1 MAAEG
6 LSLLGMVS
14 QGEFNSIFVAQQATQ
29 AGVVIVKVL
38 NHAAHGNEDAVQ
50 RLLNERALLETV
62 SSRPH
67 PFVVGF
73 RFAMVDSTFAY
84 IGMDNVG
91 GGDLFSLLQRHGPFA
106 PEAAR
111 MYVAEVALA
120 LAHLHSFDIVHRDVK
135 PENVLIELDGH
146 LKLADLGSAAMMLGR
161 RGSMPPPP
169 LTGILVGTPEY
180 MPPEQILAEDAC
192 EDADVWSVACIA
204 CETMT
209 GKTPFAAGDG
219 KVETLVCSI
228 VHHEIEPPHHDHIGP
243 HEREFL
249 LALLR
254 REPTE
259 RLGSRAKGGALAII
273 EHEWFGGVSAREYL
287 TKQIPPPWVPHLNGP
302 ATTVHPPT
310 PELDAMAE
318 LALDPPL
325 PSEQTPV
332 VPYTIADFGEHVAV
346 GIGSQAP
353 AAAPVAVPAVSFS
366 PSAAAAA
373 EAAAAEDTTYW
384 TDSEDDDHA
393 PRTGAPSS
401 NGVIKA
407 AEEDESPDSITGLTA
422 QQLERRREAPVASG
436 FSSRPSAPN
445 ESPFSSSP
453 SNSPNVSFR
462 RTAVRW

>member
-1 MAAEG
+1 M
-6 LSLLGMVS
+6 
-14 QGEFNSIFVAQQATQ
+14 
-29 AGVVIVKVL
+29 
-38 NHAAHGNEDAVQ
+38 
-50 RLLNERALLETV
+50 
-62 SSRPH
+62 
-67 PFVVGF
+67 
-73 RFAMVDSTFAY
+73 
-84 IGMDNVG
+84 
-91 GGDLFSLLQRHGPFA
+91 
-106 PEAAR
+106 
-111 MYVAEVALA
+111 
-120 LAHLHSFDIVHRDVK
+120 
-135 PENVLIELDGH
+135 IELDGH

-192 EDADVWSVACIA
+192 EDADVWSVGCIA

-325 PSEQTPV
+325 P
-332 VPYTIADFGEHVAV
+332 
-346 GIGSQAP
+346 
-353 AAAPVAVPAVSFS
+353 
-366 PSAAAAA
+366 
-373 EAAAAEDTTYW
+373 
-384 TDSEDDDHA
+384 DSEDDDHA